1 MKYKVNIDNKKR
13 FFCFPCYIADEH
25 IKLADAAALKLII
38 YLLSDESECFDSEV
52 VCKKL
57 GITNDGLSDAL
68 LFWKERG
75 VISESSAEPQQN
87 ADIKAPLPDYGKQAV
102 RVWHRGYSAK
112 EIAEILDNDAATKEL
127 FHEAERTLGRT
138 LKHADHEML
147 ISLKDYCGFMPPA
160 IILILEYCRDN
171 DKTSARYI
179 ETVARDFADRGMTDF
194 LDIDAEI
201 KRRSEIQSFELKVA
215 ADFGLD
221 TRLTKKQSQFILS
234 WQDMGFDLN
243 MISLAR
249 ERCVDS
255 TNKLS
260 FPYINSILK
269 SWSDKK
275 IFTPEAAE
283 ADIKPQS
290 HGSNGDS
297 QNRSFDLE
305 EFDDFTLGI
314 KNGQ

>member
-1 MKYKVNIDNKKR
+1 MRYKVNIQNKKR
-13 FFCFPCYIADEH
+13 FFNFPCFIADDY
-25 IKLADAAALKLII
+25 IKLADASALKLII
-38 YLLSDESECFDSEV
+38 YLLSDESDSFDSQA
-52 VCKKL
+52 VCKRL
-57 GITNDGLSDAL
+57 GISADSLSDAL

-75 VISESSAEPQQN
+75 VVIEDGAQEQEEK
-87 ADIKAPLPDYGKQAV
+87 AAAPLPPAEKPSV
-102 RVWHRGYSAK
+102 KISHRGYSAK
-112 EIAEILDNDAATKEL
+112 EIADILDSDTATKEL

-147 ISLKDYCGFMPPA
+147 ISLKDYCGFLPPA

-179 ETVARDFADRGMTDF
+179 ETVARDFADKGITDF

-201 KRRSEIQSFELKVA
+201 KRRSEIKSFETKVA
-215 ADFGLD
+215 AAFGID
-221 TRLTKKQSQFILS
+221 TKLTSKQSQFISS
-234 WQDMGFDLN
+234 WQDMGFDLS

-269 SWSDKK
+269 SWADKK

-283 ADIKPQS
+283 AEVKPK
-290 HGSNGDS
+290 GSS
-297 QNRSFDLE
+297 QNDESENRSFDLE
-305 EFDDFTLGI
+305 EFDNFTLGI
-314 KNGQ
+314 K